1 MARCKLSGVVV
12 AMIPQNEVQDIDLK
26 SRMQQVSSC
35 TRVDLMIIVSR
46 YKSFCPRIF
55 DVLTPESSVDPRLGP
70 LV

>member
-46 YKSFCPRIF
+46 YKSFCLWDF
-55 DVLTPESSVDPRLGP
+55 GVLTPGSTVDA
-70 LV
+70 